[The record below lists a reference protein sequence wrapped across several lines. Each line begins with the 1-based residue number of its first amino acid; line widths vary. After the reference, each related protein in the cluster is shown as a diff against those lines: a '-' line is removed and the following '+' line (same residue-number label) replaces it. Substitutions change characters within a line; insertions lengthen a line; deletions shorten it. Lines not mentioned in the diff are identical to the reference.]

1 MSISGISSGASQF
14 ASALFSKIDTRQQGY
29 ISEDDLT
36 TAFSMVDKARGKSSN
51 IDAAEVFKQFDSD
64 SDGKVTKDEFSSAI
78 ENLASQLDQQLMS
91 SRMGGPGGPGGAGG
105 MPPPPPKD
113 DTGFTKDQLSSQ
125 IEEIG
130 SKDSKRTDLLNKIVN
145 NFDDADSDGD
155 GKVSFKEAM
164 AYDKSTQTSDSGTT
178 SDTSNTNAQ
187 ANSEAQLMMKILQLA
202 HAYGTFG
209 TDQNSAGV
217 ASLLSTQA

>member
-113 DTGFTKDQLSSQ
+113 DAGFTKDQLSSQ

>member
-164 AYDKSTQTSDSGTT
+164 AYDKSTQTRDSGTT

>member
-29 ISEDDLT
+29 ISEDDLS
-36 TAFSMVDKARGKSSN
+36 TAFSLVDKARGKGSN

-64 SDGKVTKDEFSSAI
+64 SDGKVTKDEFSTAI

-91 SRMGGPGGPGGAGG
+91 ARMGGPGGPGGAGG

-113 DTGFTKDQLSSQ
+113 DAGFTKDQLSSQ
-125 IEEIG
+125 LEEIG
-130 SKDSKRTDLLNKIVN
+130 SSDSKRSDLLSKIVS
-145 NFDDADSDGD
+145 NFDQADTDGD

-164 AYDKSTQTSDSGTT
+164 AYDKSTKTSDSSGSTDTT
-178 SDTSNTNAQ
+178 NTNAQ
-187 ANSEAQLMMKILQLA
+187 ANSEAQLMAKILQLA
-202 HAYGTFG
+202 HAYGSLG

-217 ASLLSTQA
+217 ASLLSAQA

>member
-29 ISEDDLT
+29 ISQDDLT
-36 TAFSMVDKARGKSSN
+36 TAFSLVDQARGKRSD

-64 SDGKVTKDEFSSAI
+64 SDGKVTKDEFSTAI
-78 ENLASQLDQQLMS
+78 ENLAAQLDQQLMS
-91 SRMGGPGGPGGAGG
+91 SRMGGAGGPGGEGG

-113 DTGFTKDQLSSQ
+113 DAGFTKDQLSSQ
-125 IEEIG
+125 LEEIG
-130 SKDSKRTDLLNKIVN
+130 SSDSKRSELLNKIVS
-145 NFDDADSDGD
+145 NFDKADTDGD

-164 AYDKSTQTSDSGTT
+164 AYDKSTKTSDSSST
-178 SDTSNTNAQ
+178 DTSSANAQ
-187 ANSEAQLMMKILQLA
+187 ANSEAQLMAKILQLA
-202 HAYGTFG
+202 HAYGNFG
-209 TDQNSAGV
+209 SEQNSAAV

>member
-29 ISEDDLT
+29 ISEDDLS

-105 MPPPPPKD
+105 MPPPRR
-113 DTGFTKDQLSSQ
+113 
-125 IEEIG
+125 
-130 SKDSKRTDLLNKIVN
+130 RTTP
-145 NFDDADSDGD
+145 
-155 GKVSFKEAM
+155 VSRRI
-164 AYDKSTQTSDSGTT
+164 S
-178 SDTSNTNAQ
+178 
-187 ANSEAQLMMKILQLA
+187 
-202 HAYGTFG
+202 
-209 TDQNSAGV
+209 
-217 ASLLSTQA
+217 

>member
-29 ISEDDLT
+29 ISQDDLT
-36 TAFSMVDKARGKSSN
+36 TAFSLVDQARGKRSN

-64 SDGKVTKDEFSSAI
+64 SDGKVTKDEFSTAI
-78 ENLASQLDQQLMS
+78 ENLAAQLDQQLMS
-91 SRMGGPGGPGGAGG
+91 SRVGGAGG

-113 DTGFTKDQLSSQ
+113 DAGFTKDQLSSQ
-125 IEEIG
+125 LEEIG
-130 SKDSKRTDLLNKIVN
+130 SSDSKRSELLNKIVS
-145 NFDDADSDGD
+145 NFDKADTDGD

-164 AYDKSTQTSDSGTT
+164 AYDKSTQTSDSSST
-178 SDTSNTNAQ
+178 DTRSTNAQ
-187 ANSEAQLMMKILQLA
+187 ANGEAQLMAKILQLA
-202 HAYGTFG
+202 HAYGNFG
-209 TDQNSAGV
+209 SEQNSAAV

>member
-91 SRMGGPGGPGGAGG
+91 SRVGGPGGPGGAGG

-113 DTGFTKDQLSSQ
+113 DAGFTKDQLSTQ

-164 AYDKSTQTSDSGTT
+164 AYDKSTQTNDSGTT

>member
-91 SRMGGPGGPGGAGG
+91 SRMGGPGGPGAAGG

-164 AYDKSTQTSDSGTT
+164 AYDKSTQASDSGTT